1 MMIIGCDFHPR
12 YQPIAMMDELAGW
25 KLAEKR
31 HPGGG
36 WIPGWEFAAGN
47 LLLVWGAT
55 KCLQS
60 GSTAQG
66 DTLFDLCTI
75 FWVLAIFVA
84 D

>member
-1 MMIIGCDFHPR
+1 MEATREVIPR
-12 YQPIAMMDELAGW
+12 
-25 KLAEKR
+25 
-31 HPGGG
+31 GG

-75 FWVLAIFVA
+75 FWVLAIYRRGLI
-84 D
+84 